1 MDKIQLWVDHLLETF
16 GLEGDC
22 VAYISHAVL
31 ALIAILLAVV
41 AGLLC
46 RRILVPIVLRLTK
59 KTGAKWDDVIFNRKV
74 LLSACSIVPA
84 IVIWLLL
91 PWTFY
96 DFPTVHEVLARLTAI
111 YITVMAVRTLIVFAD
126 SFKLLEDG
134 PRTARQQYLYS
145 ICGILKI
152 IVIFIAVIVVVA
164 IIIDKDPTTLFAGL
178 GAASAILMLAFQD
191 TIKGLVAGIRHCDAS
206 DIG

>member
-59 KTGAKWDDVIFNRKV
+59 KTGATSHRHLVIAALDVLRFSN
-74 LLSACSIVPA
+74 SS
-84 IVIWLLL
+84 
-91 PWTFY
+91 
-96 DFPTVHEVLARLTAI
+96 
-111 YITVMAVRTLIVFAD
+111 
-126 SFKLLEDG
+126 
-134 PRTARQQYLYS
+134 
-145 ICGILKI
+145 
-152 IVIFIAVIVVVA
+152 
-164 IIIDKDPTTLFAGL
+164 
-178 GAASAILMLAFQD
+178 
-191 TIKGLVAGIRHCDAS
+191 
-206 DIG
+206 

>member
-59 KTGAKWDDVIFNRKV
+59 KTGAKWAGYCCLGRSTIFQQFMK
-74 LLSACSIVPA
+74 C
-84 IVIWLLL
+84 WLVSL
-91 PWTFY
+91 PF
-96 DFPTVHEVLARLTAI
+96 
-111 YITVMAVRTLIVFAD
+111 TL
-126 SFKLLEDG
+126 
-134 PRTARQQYLYS
+134 P
-145 ICGILKI
+145 
-152 IVIFIAVIVVVA
+152 
-164 IIIDKDPTTLFAGL
+164 
-178 GAASAILMLAFQD
+178 
-191 TIKGLVAGIRHCDAS
+191 
-206 DIG
+206 

>member
-16 GLEGDC
+16 GLVGDS

-31 ALIAILLAVV
+31 AMIAILLAVV

-152 IVIFIAVIVVVA
+152 IVIFIAVIISVTA
-164 IIIDKDPTTLFAGL
+164 WIRRIFRRSC
-178 GAASAILMLAFQD
+178 ASA
-191 TIKGLVAGIRHCDAS
+191 GSIRHLRRSSCR
-206 DIG
+206 